1 MGRREAEHPFYRP
14 LWIRVCLTG
23 VLLVWTALEW
33 ANDEPFW
40 GVMTS
45 AAAGWA
51 IWSFFLAYDPNVA
64 GKPAGAETG
73 TPGERAPA
81 NDTETSEGK

>member
-1 MGRREAEHPFYRP
+1 MRRREAEHPFYRP

-40 GVMTS
+40 GIMTS
-45 AAAGWA
+45 AAAVWA

-64 GKPAGAETG
+64 GKPAGSKAQA
-73 TPGERAPA
+73 PGERAPA